1 MYNKNFSHI
10 KTGHYTYLNCSALS
24 DSKKI
29 KTNKICE
36 NIVYDTIIT
45 SANIFLEMIERV
57 KQAFIVYYP
66 WIYVMFSQSEFRS
79 YFNN

>member
-1 MYNKNFSHI
+1 MYNKNFEHI

-29 KTNKICE
+29 KRNKSSE

-45 SANIFLEMIERV
+45 SANIFLEIKAKERV
-57 KQAFIVYYP
+57 LLYKD
-66 WIYVMFSQSEFRS
+66 WRS
-79 YFNN
+79 